1 VKKKFYNIL
10 FLCVFSAC
18 NSVHTEGEQEI
29 TKGNDTIGKLQ
40 VEVSNEGMRKMNTDN
55 LLFEAH
61 GTEPGWFVQLYPDRL
76 RLLVEYGQDSVI
88 ISDAFENV
96 ETKTDYTYN
105 KNTQGSNLELIIKN
119 NSCIDAGSGDKL
131 PKEVMVKWKEKSY
144 KGCGKFL
151 N

>member
-1 VKKKFYNIL
+1 VRKKIYNIL
-10 FLCVFSAC
+10 FLFVISAC

-29 TKGNDTIGKLQ
+29 TKGDDTIAKVH
-40 VEVSNEGMRKMNTDN
+40 VEVSNEGMRKTNTDN

-61 GTEPGWFVQLYPDRL
+61 GTEPGWFVQLYPGKL
-76 RLLVEYGQDSVI
+76 RLLVDYGQDSVI
-88 ISDAFENV
+88 VSDSFENMQM
-96 ETKTDYTYN
+96 ETDYTYN
-105 KNTQGSNLELIIKN
+105 KKTERSSLELIIKN

-131 PKEVMVKWKEKSY
+131 PKEVLVRWKDKSY